1 MKEKRQ
7 KMKGEKCKGKVESMK
22 KFKNVCGVREE
33 KSSRKN
39 TLKHKTKP

>member
-22 KFKNVCGVREE
+22 KIQKCVWSEG
-33 KSSRKN
+33 RKIKQKEH
-39 TLKHKTKP
+39 TKT